1 MTPPARLR
9 EKTATDQKPDVV
21 PSTFTAATLVSDA
34 ELLDAYRG
42 TTWTVEMTAG
52 TLDVRLDALADP
64 QLRPSGIVTAYNP
77 ASIARTPDENR
88 SADQELLRHVRS
100 LGVQFRR
107 VVGAGGGG
115 AGVDAWEEPGF
126 LLLGD
131 VRPLLVELGLV
142 FGQNAV
148 VWIDSTGAAS
158 LVNTRAGFAGMRP
171 GQKIDL

>member
-1 MTPPARLR
+1 M
-9 EKTATDQKPDVV
+9 
-21 PSTFTAATLVSDA
+21 SDA
-34 ELLDAYRG
+34 DLLEAYRH
-42 TTWTVEMTAG
+42 TVWTVEMPAG
-52 TLDVRLDALADP
+52 TLDVRLDGPAADP
-64 QLRPSGIVTAYNP
+64 QLRPAGIVTAYNP

-88 SADQELLRHVRS
+88 AADQELMRHVRS

-107 VVGAGGGG
+107 TVAQGTGPGTEQ
-115 AGVDAWEEPGF
+115 WEEPGF

-131 VRPLLVELGLV
+131 VRPLVVELGLV

-158 LVNTRAGFAGMRP
+158 LVCTRAGFAGRLP

>member
-1 MTPPARLR
+1 MS
-9 EKTATDQKPDVV
+9 E
-21 PSTFTAATLVSDA
+21 A
-34 ELLDAYRG
+34 ELLEAYRH
-42 TTWTVEMTAG
+42 TVWTVEMPAG
-52 TLDVRLDALADP
+52 TLDVRLDGPAADP
-64 QLRPSGIVTAYNP
+64 QLRPAGIVTAYNP

-88 SADQELLRHVRS
+88 AADQELMRHVRS

-107 VVGAGGGG
+107 TVAQGTGPGSGQ
-115 AGVDAWEEPGF
+115 WEEPGF

-131 VRPLLVELGLV
+131 VRPLVVELGLV

-158 LVNTRAGFAGMRP
+158 LVCTRAGFAGRLP

>member
-1 MTPPARLR
+1 VT
-9 EKTATDQKPDVV
+9 
-21 PSTFTAATLVSDA
+21 PSTAPAVATEA
-34 ELLDAYRG
+34 ELLEAYRQ
-42 TTWTVEMTAG
+42 TVWTVEMPAG
-52 TLDVRLDALADP
+52 TLDLRLQGPAADP
-64 QLRPSGIVTAYNP
+64 QLRPAGIVTAFNP

-88 SADQELLRHVRS
+88 AADQDLLRHVRS

-107 VVGAGGGG
+107 TSAVGTGPG
-115 AGVDAWEEPGF
+115 AEQWEEPGF

-148 VWIDSTGAAS
+148 VWIDQSGAAS
-158 LVNTRAGFAGMRP
+158 LVCTRAGFAGRRP

>member
-1 MTPPARLR
+1 MTPSTAPA
-9 EKTATDQKPDVV
+9 VV
-21 PSTFTAATLVSDA
+21 SEA
-34 ELLDAYRG
+34 ELLEAYRH
-42 TTWTVEMTAG
+42 TVWTVEMPAG
-52 TLDVRLDALADP
+52 TLDVRLDGPAADP
-64 QLRPSGIVTAYNP
+64 QLRPAGIVTAYNP

-88 SADQELLRHVRS
+88 AADQELMRHVRS

-107 VVGAGGGG
+107 TVAQGTGPGAGQ
-115 AGVDAWEEPGF
+115 WEEPGF

-131 VRPLLVELGLV
+131 VRPLVVELGLV

-158 LVNTRAGFAGMRP
+158 LVCTRAGFAGRLP

>member
-1 MTPPARLR
+1 M
-9 EKTATDQKPDVV
+9 V
-21 PSTFTAATLVSDA
+21 PSTATAPAVVSDA
-34 ELLDAYRG
+34 ELLEAYRS
-42 TTWTVEMTAG
+42 TVWSVEMTAG
-52 TLDVRLDALADP
+52 FLEVRLDRAADP

-88 SADQELLRHVRS
+88 AADQELLKHVRS
-100 LGVQFRR
+100 LGVPFRR
-107 VVGAGGGG
+107 TVARGPVPGS
-115 AGVDAWEEPGF
+115 DEWEEPGF

-148 VWIDSTGAAS
+148 LWTDATGAVS
-158 LVNTRAGFAGMRP
+158 LVCTRSGFAGRRP

>member
-1 MTPPARLR
+1 M
-9 EKTATDQKPDVV
+9 
-21 PSTFTAATLVSDA
+21 SDA

-52 TLDVRLDALADP
+52 TLDVRLDTPADP
-64 QLRPSGIVTAYNP
+64 QLRPAGIVTAYNP

-88 SADQELLRHVRS
+88 ASDQELLRHVRS

-107 VVGAGGGG
+107 AVANGG
-115 AGVDAWEEPGF
+115 AGADAWEEPGF

-158 LVNTRAGFAGMRP
+158 LVCTRAGFAGMRP

>member
-1 MTPPARLR
+1 M
-9 EKTATDQKPDVV
+9 V
-21 PSTFTAATLVSDA
+21 PSTATAPTLVSDA

-42 TTWTVEMTAG
+42 TTWTVEMAAG
-52 TLDVRLDALADP
+52 TLEVRLDTPADP

-88 SADQELLRHVRS
+88 AADQELLRHVRS

-107 VVGAGGGG
+107 VVASGAGP
-115 AGVDAWEEPGF
+115 DAWEEPGF

-148 VWIDSTGAAS
+148 VWTDATGATS
-158 LVNTRAGFAGMRP
+158 LVCTRAGFAGMRP

>member
-1 MTPPARLR
+1 M
-9 EKTATDQKPDVV
+9 V
-21 PSTFTAATLVSDA
+21 PSTATAPTLVSDA

-52 TLDVRLDALADP
+52 TLDVRLAAPADP

-77 ASIARTPDENR
+77 ASIARTPDDNR
-88 SADQELLRHVRS
+88 ASDQELLRHVRS

-107 VVGAGGGG
+107 VVATGGG
-115 AGVDAWEEPGF
+115 AGADAWEEPGF

-148 VWIDSTGAAS
+148 LWIDATGAVS
-158 LVNTRAGFAGMRP
+158 LVCTRAGFAGMRP

>member
-1 MTPPARLR
+1 
-9 EKTATDQKPDVV
+9 
-21 PSTFTAATLVSDA
+21 VSDA
-34 ELLDAYRG
+34 ELLDAYRD
-42 TTWTVEMTAG
+42 TVWTVEMTAG
-52 TLDVRLDALADP
+52 TVDVRLDAPADP

-77 ASIARTPDENR
+77 ASIARTPAENHA
-88 SADQELLRHVRS
+88 ADQELLRHVRS

-107 VVGAGGGG
+107 TLARGGGG
-115 AGVDAWEEPGF
+115 ADEWEEPGF

-148 VWIDSTGAAS
+148 IWIDATGAVS
-158 LVNTRAGFAGMRP
+158 LVCTRAGFAGMRP

>member
-1 MTPPARLR
+1 
-9 EKTATDQKPDVV
+9 VV
-21 PSTFTAATLVSDA
+21 PSTATASTLVSDA

-42 TTWTVEMTAG
+42 TTWTVEMAAG
-52 TLDVRLDALADP
+52 TLDVRLDTLADP

-77 ASIARTPDENR
+77 ASIARTPAENHA
-88 SADQELLRHVRS
+88 ADQELLRHVRS

-107 VVGAGGGG
+107 AVATGSAPGAEE
-115 AGVDAWEEPGF
+115 WEEPGF

-148 VWIDSTGAAS
+148 VWIDATGAAS

>member
-1 MTPPARLR
+1 
-9 EKTATDQKPDVV
+9 VV
-21 PSTFTAATLVSDA
+21 PSTATAATLVSDA
-34 ELLDAYRG
+34 ELLDAYRS

-52 TLDVRLDALADP
+52 TLDVRLDTLADP

-77 ASIARTPDENR
+77 ASIARTPDDNR
-88 SADQELLRHVRS
+88 AADQDLLRHVRS

-107 VVGAGGGG
+107 VLARGGQPGAEE
-115 AGVDAWEEPGF
+115 WEEPGF

-148 VWIDSTGAAS
+148 VWTDSTGATS
-158 LVNTRAGFAGMRP
+158 LVCTRAGFAGMRP

>member
-1 MTPPARLR
+1 M
-9 EKTATDQKPDVV
+9 V
-21 PSTFTAATLVSDA
+21 PSTATAPPLATDA
-34 ELLDAYRG
+34 ELLDAYRA
-42 TTWTVEMTAG
+42 TVWTVETAAG
-52 TLDVRLDALADP
+52 TVDVRLDEAADP

-88 SADQELLRHVRS
+88 AADQELLRHVRS
-100 LGVQFRR
+100 LGVPFRR
-107 VVGAGGGG
+107 TLARGSGAEE
-115 AGVDAWEEPGF
+115 WEEPGF

-148 VWIDSTGAAS
+148 LWVDATGAVS
-158 LVNTRAGFAGMRP
+158 LVCTRAGFAGRRP

>member
-1 MTPPARLR
+1 M
-9 EKTATDQKPDVV
+9 V
-21 PSTFTAATLVSDA
+21 PSTATAPTIVTDA
-34 ELLDAYRG
+34 ELLEAYRG
-42 TTWTVEMTAG
+42 TVWSVEMTAG
-52 TLDVRLDALADP
+52 FLEVRLDRPADP
-64 QLRPSGIVTAYNP
+64 QLRPAGIVTAYNP

-88 SADQELLRHVRS
+88 AADQELLRHVRS

-107 VVGAGGGG
+107 TVARGPVPGA
-115 AGVDAWEEPGF
+115 DEWEEPGF

-148 VWIDSTGAAS
+148 LWIDAAGAVS
-158 LVNTRAGFAGMRP
+158 LVCTRNGFAGRRP

>member
-1 MTPPARLR
+1 M
-9 EKTATDQKPDVV
+9 V
-21 PSTFTAATLVSDA
+21 PSTATAPTLVTDA

-52 TLDVRLDALADP
+52 TVDVRLDALADA

-77 ASIARTPDENR
+77 ASIARTPDDNR
-88 SADQELLRHVRS
+88 AADQELLRHVRS

-107 VVGAGGGG
+107 TVARGG
-115 AGVDAWEEPGF
+115 ASGADEWEEPGF

-148 VWIDSTGAAS
+148 LWIDATGAVS
-158 LVNTRAGFAGMRP
+158 LVCTRAGFAGMRP

>member
-1 MTPPARLR
+1 M
-9 EKTATDQKPDVV
+9 
-21 PSTFTAATLVSDA
+21 SDT

-42 TTWTVEMTAG
+42 TTWTVEMAAG
-52 TLDVRLDALADP
+52 ALDVRLDTTADP

-77 ASIARTPDENR
+77 ASIARTPEDNR
-88 SADQELLRHVRS
+88 AADQELLRHVRS

-107 VVGAGGGG
+107 VVGVGGGSGSG
-115 AGVDAWEEPGF
+115 ADAWEEPGF

-148 VWIDSTGAAS
+148 VWIDLTGAAS

>member
-1 MTPPARLR
+1 
-9 EKTATDQKPDVV
+9 V
-21 PSTFTAATLVSDA
+21 
-34 ELLDAYRG
+34 
-42 TTWTVEMTAG
+42 
-52 TLDVRLDALADP
+52 DVRLDTPADP

-88 SADQELLRHVRS
+88 AADQELLRHVRS

-107 VVGAGGGG
+107 VVGAGGGSGSG
-115 AGVDAWEEPGF
+115 ADAWEEPGF

-148 VWIDSTGAAS
+148 VWIDATGAVS